1 VENKDSF
8 LDSMGFIGTKRIGP
22 HFEDLPSADWE
33 RGARESVFLVL
44 MNRKTSHHRSAIGK
58 VGIWLKRA
66 FDAGL
71 SMVRVF

>member
-33 RGARESVFLVL
+33 RGATESFF
-44 MNRKTSHHRSAIGK
+44 
-58 VGIWLKRA
+58 W
-66 FDAGL
+66 F
-71 SMVRVF
+71 